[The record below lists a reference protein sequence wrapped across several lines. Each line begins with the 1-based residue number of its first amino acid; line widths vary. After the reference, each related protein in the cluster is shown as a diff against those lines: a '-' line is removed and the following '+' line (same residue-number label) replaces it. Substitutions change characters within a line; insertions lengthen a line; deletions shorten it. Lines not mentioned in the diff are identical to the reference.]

1 MVEQVSMKN
10 TKAQILA
17 AYERL
22 CVEHERLQAR
32 HKQSLQEIDTLK
44 EKGRLEHQASAIT
57 PPVADQ
63 KPAPKRATPETGPTI
78 GTILDELAT
87 LRAGFGGAL
96 NELSSQLSAE
106 ITTLEALRRHIQ
118 EKKARLEELHGITTT
133 ENALDELIQAY
144 EEKSRTFEDQL
155 TQKRQA
161 FEENMAQKR
170 EGWAREQKAHSQAI
184 KERDERLK
192 TDRKRDAQEYK
203 YNLDVERK
211 LDAER
216 YEQEKR
222 ARYRELE
229 ASISAKE
236 QTWAEREN
244 AIAEQEQI
252 CRDLKTEIES
262 LAKKLEAA
270 IRQADKE
277 GAEVARKEAKIRD
290 GLLAKEEEG
299 NRRIAELKIQSLQA
313 TIDKQAQQITSL
325 SAQID
330 AVVKQSQS
338 LAIKA
343 IEGAS
348 HETSFESIREIALEQ
363 AKRPPKSQ

>member
-1 MVEQVSMKN
+1 MPLGLVF
-10 TKAQILA
+10 
-17 AYERL
+17 
-22 CVEHERLQAR
+22 
-32 HKQSLQEIDTLK
+32 
-44 EKGRLEHQASAIT
+44 
-57 PPVADQ
+57 
-63 KPAPKRATPETGPTI
+63 
-78 GTILDELAT
+78 
-87 LRAGFGGAL
+87 AGFGGAL

-106 ITTLEALRRHIQ
+106 VTTLEALRRQIQ
-118 EKKARLEELHGITTT
+118 EKKTRLEELYGITTT

-144 EEKSRTFEDQL
+144 EEKSQAFQDQL
-155 TQKRQA
+155 TQRRQA
-161 FEENMAQKR
+161 FEQNMAQKR
-170 EGWAREQKAHSQAI
+170 EEWAREHKAHSQAI

-192 TDRKRDAQEYK
+192 TERQRNAQEYT
-203 YNLDVERK
+203 YNLDMERE

-216 YEQEKR
+216 YAQEKR

-229 ASISAKE
+229 ASVTAKE
-236 QTWAEREN
+236 QIWAQREN

-252 CRDLKTEIES
+252 YRDLKAEVES
-262 LAKKLEAA
+262 LAKTLEAA

-277 GAEVARKEAKIRD
+277 GAEVARKEARIRD
-290 GLLAKEEEG
+290 DLLAKEEEG

-330 AVVKQSQS
+330 AVVKQGQS

-348 HETSFESIREIALEQ
+348 HETSFQSIREIALEQ